1 MTEFWIDS
9 NFFIAAREANQ
20 IPLLKRLFAQLR
32 TTHQFYITKRIKSE
46 VYFFNDT
53 INLYFKTISV
63 ENSAEFKAFCFSVK
77 YSLKN
82 SKSINEPADQSLA
95 FAAARSNNDNY
106 LVSND
111 EGFKGAKNI
120 KQRFMSNVQIIEPM
134 EFLEMVIPEL
144 SDTNL
149 IKDLER
155 LIIHYADHFIKHR
168 LKDKRPIESI
178 LENLLLY
185 STTKDSLMP
194 IMTLP
199 EELRILLERFIRNEI
214 LTPQEDRKIIL
225 IKRYLLP
232 FIPVY
237 SSNNAQERSLLTRSL
252 YIQMPKLLSELREG
266 AKDFQ
271 EEIFRYHEGIEEL
284 IEREL
289 FRLRISETIH
299 YFQDCL
305 FEEAYLHFSPLL
317 ETNWCFPLKIQT
329 LQNLKLLYG
338 IFQLSF
344 GNFSYINHLMDAGF
358 WKETSE
364 VKQTFNLLL
373 DIKNGKI
380 SNSNTINEYAE
391 DDLSMLHNLGLFF
404 CNTGNTFGLQLFD
417 VLFELSIEN
426 LEKLDWRKDFLKR
439 YVLELRINQREI
451 SEEMKT
457 KFLNFLQK
465 KDLEN
470 NTLVKFDRN
479 SEVPELTAIEDTNFF
494 FKQPFYLMRAEE
506 QEIYNKTYCWSDGIR
521 SIVSLI
527 IPKRICS
534 NLKNVRSIQILMGD
548 IKTKKPSPKEK
559 KSARIFI
566 ELDENCKLNLERFKL
581 NILSSNT

>member
-20 IPLLKRLFAQLR
+20 VPLLKQLFAQLR
-32 TTHQFYITKRIKSE
+32 TTHQFYITKRIRNE
-46 VYFFNDT
+46 VYFFNEP

-63 ENSAEFKAFCFSVK
+63 EGSEEFKEFCFSVK

-82 SKSINEPADQSLA
+82 SKRKNEPADQSLA
-95 FAAARSNNDNY
+95 YAAAQSDNENY
-106 LVSND
+106 IVTND
-111 EGFKGAKNI
+111 EGFIGAKNI

-134 EFLEMVIPEL
+134 EFLEMIIPEL
-144 SDTNL
+144 SGTIL
-149 IKDLER
+149 IKELER
-155 LIIHYADHFIKHR
+155 LIIHFADHFIKHR
-168 LKDKRPIESI
+168 LKDQRPIESI

-185 STTKDSLMP
+185 STTKNSLMP
-194 IMTLP
+194 IKILP
-199 EELRILLERFIRNEI
+199 DELRILLGRFIRNEI
-214 LTPQEDRKIIL
+214 LTPEEDRKIIL
-225 IKRYLLP
+225 VKRYLLP

-237 SSNNAQERSLLTRSL
+237 SSNDAQERSLLTRAL
-252 YIQMPKLLSELREG
+252 YIQMPKLLSELREE

-271 EEIFRYHEGIEEL
+271 EEIFKYHEGIEEL

-289 FRLRISETIH
+289 FRLRIEETIH
-299 YFQDCL
+299 YFQECL

-317 ETNWCFPLKIQT
+317 ETNWCFSLKIQT

-344 GNFSYINHLMDAGF
+344 GNFSYINHLMDVGF

-373 DIKNGKI
+373 DIKNGKL
-380 SNSNTINEYAE
+380 SNNINEYIE

-404 CNTGNTFGLQLFD
+404 CNTGNIFGLQLFD

-426 LEKLDWRKDFLKR
+426 LEKLDWRKEFLKR
-439 YVLELRINQREI
+439 YVLELRINKREI

-479 SEVPELTAIEDTNFF
+479 SEVPELTAIKDTNFF

-506 QEIYNKTYCWSDGIR
+506 QKKNNKTYCWSDGIR

-527 IPKRICS
+527 IPKRNYS
-534 NLKNVRSIQILMGD
+534 NLKNVKSIQILNGD
-548 IKTKKPSPKEK
+548 IKTRKPSPKEK
-559 KSARIFI
+559 KNARIFI

>member
-1 MTEFWIDS
+1 MTEFWFDS
-9 NFFIAAREANQ
+9 NFFIAAREARQ

-32 TTHQFYITKRIKSE
+32 TTHQFYMTKRIKSE
-46 VYFFNDT
+46 LFFFNDT
-53 INLYFKTISV
+53 INLYFKVMTV
-63 ENSAEFKAFCFSVK
+63 ENSTEFKRFCTSVR
-77 YSLKN
+77 YCLKN
-82 SKSINEPADQSLA
+82 SKSFNEPADQSLA
-95 FAAARSNNDNY
+95 FAAAQSDNDNF
-106 LVSND
+106 LVTND
-111 EGFKGAKNI
+111 EGFKGAKRI
-120 KQRFMSNVQIIEPM
+120 KQRFMSNVCVIEPM
-134 EFLEMVIPEL
+134 EFLEFVIPEL
-144 SDTNL
+144 SDKNL
-149 IKDLER
+149 IRELEK

-168 LKDKRPIESI
+168 LKDQRPIENI

-185 STTKDSLMP
+185 NTIKDSLVS
-194 IMTLP
+194 IQTLP
-199 EELRILLERFIRNEI
+199 DDLRILLKRFIANEI
-214 LTPQEDRKIIL
+214 LTSQEERSIVL

-232 FIPVY
+232 FVPVY
-237 SSNNAQERSLLTRSL
+237 SENDAQKRSLLTKSL
-252 YIQMPKLLSELREG
+252 YLQIPELLSELREE
-266 AKDFQ
+266 AKDSQKKIYKF
-271 EEIFRYHEGIEEL
+271 HEGIEEL

-289 FRLRISETIH
+289 FRLRITETIH

-344 GNFSYINHLMDAGF
+344 GNFSYINHLMDVGF

-373 DIKNGKI
+373 EIKNGKI
-380 SNSNTINEYAE
+380 SNNINEYLE
-391 DDLSMLHNLGLFF
+391 DDLSLLYNLGLFF
-404 CNTGNTFGLQLFD
+404 CNTGNIFGLQLFD
-417 VLFELSIEN
+417 VLFELTIEN
-426 LEKLDWRKDFLKR
+426 LENLDWRKDFLKR
-439 YVLELRINQREI
+439 YVLELRINQREV

-479 SEVPELTAIEDTNFF
+479 SEVPELTAIEDTNFL

-506 QEIYNKTYCWSDGIR
+506 QEEYNKTYCWSDGIR
-521 SIVSLI
+521 SIVSII
-527 IPKRICS
+527 IPKRIYS
-534 NLKNVRSIQILMGD
+534 NLKNVKSIQILSGN

-559 KSARIFI
+559 KNARIFI
-566 ELDENCKLNLERFKL
+566 ELDENCELNLERFKL

>member
-9 NFFIAAREANQ
+9 NFFIAARETNQ
-20 IPLLKRLFAQLR
+20 IPLLKLLFTQLR
-32 TTHQFYITKRIKSE
+32 TTHQFYITKRIRSE
-46 VYFFNDT
+46 VHFFNDT
-53 INLYFKTISV
+53 IYLYFKVITV
-63 ENSAEFKAFCFSVK
+63 ENSVEFKRFCSSVR
-77 YSLKN
+77 YSLKS
-82 SKSINEPADQSLA
+82 SKRNNEPADQSLA
-95 FAAARSNNDNY
+95 YAAAQSDNDNY

-111 EGFKGAKNI
+111 EGFKVAKNI

-134 EFLEMVIPEL
+134 EFLEMLIPEL
-144 SDTNL
+144 SDTSL
-149 IKDLER
+149 IKELEG

-168 LKDKRPIESI
+168 LKDRRPIESI

-185 STTKDSLMP
+185 STIKDSLAS
-194 IMTLP
+194 IQTLP
-199 EELRILLERFIRNEI
+199 DNLRILLKRFIANEI
-214 LTPQEDRKIIL
+214 LTSQEERSIVL

-232 FIPVY
+232 FVTVY
-237 SSNNAQERSLLTRSL
+237 SSNDAQEKSLLTRSL
-252 YIQMPKLLSELREG
+252 YIQMPELLSELREA
-266 AKDFQ
+266 AKDSQ
-271 EEIFRYHEGIEEL
+271 EEIFKYHEGIEEL

-305 FEEAYLHFSPLL
+305 FEEAYLHFRPLL

-338 IFQLSF
+338 IFQLNF
-344 GNFSYINHLMDAGF
+344 GNFSYVNHLMHVGF

-380 SNSNTINEYAE
+380 SNNINEYLE
-391 DDLSMLHNLGLFF
+391 DDLSLLYNLGLFF
-404 CNTGNTFGLQLFD
+404 CNTGNIFGLQLFD
-417 VLFELSIEN
+417 VLFELTIEN
-426 LEKLDWRKDFLKR
+426 LENLDWCKDFLKR
-439 YVLELRINQREI
+439 YVLELRINQRDV

-479 SEVPELTAIEDTNFF
+479 SEVPELTAIEDTNFL

-506 QEIYNKTYCWSDGIR
+506 QEKHNKTYCWSDGIR

-527 IPKRICS
+527 IPKRIYS
-534 NLKNVRSIQILMGD
+534 NLKNVRSIQILNGD

-559 KSARIFI
+559 KNARIFI

>member
-32 TTHQFYITKRIKSE
+32 TTHQFYITKRIRSE
-46 VYFFNDT
+46 VHFFNDT
-53 INLYFKTISV
+53 INLYFKVITV
-63 ENSAEFKAFCFSVK
+63 ENSVEFKRFCSSVR
-77 YSLKN
+77 YSLKS
-82 SKSINEPADQSLA
+82 SKRNNEPADQSLA
-95 FAAARSNNDNY
+95 YAAAQSDNDNY

-111 EGFKGAKNI
+111 EGFKVAKNI

-134 EFLEMVIPEL
+134 EFLEMLIPEL
-144 SDTNL
+144 SDTSL
-149 IKDLER
+149 IKELEG

-168 LKDKRPIESI
+168 LKDRRPIESI

-185 STTKDSLMP
+185 STIKDSLAS
-194 IMTLP
+194 IQTLP
-199 EELRILLERFIRNEI
+199 DNLRILLKRFIANEI
-214 LTPQEDRKIIL
+214 LTSQEERSIVL

-232 FIPVY
+232 FVTVY
-237 SSNNAQERSLLTRSL
+237 SSNDAQEKSLLTRSL
-252 YIQMPKLLSELREG
+252 YIQMPELLSELREA
-266 AKDFQ
+266 AKDSQ
-271 EEIFRYHEGIEEL
+271 EEIFKYHEGIEEL

-305 FEEAYLHFSPLL
+305 FEEAYLHFRPLL

-338 IFQLSF
+338 IFQLNF
-344 GNFSYINHLMDAGF
+344 GNFSYVNHLMHVGF

-380 SNSNTINEYAE
+380 SNNINEYLE
-391 DDLSMLHNLGLFF
+391 DDLSLLYNLGLFF
-404 CNTGNTFGLQLFD
+404 CNTGNIFGLQLFD
-417 VLFELSIEN
+417 VLFELTIEN
-426 LEKLDWRKDFLKR
+426 LENLDWCKDFLKR
-439 YVLELRINQREI
+439 YVLELRINQRDV

-479 SEVPELTAIEDTNFF
+479 SEVPELTAIEDTNFL

-506 QEIYNKTYCWSDGIR
+506 QEKHNKTYCWSDGIR

-527 IPKRICS
+527 IPKRIYS
-534 NLKNVRSIQILMGD
+534 NLKNVRSIQILNGD

-559 KSARIFI
+559 KNARIFI

>member
-20 IPLLKRLFAQLR
+20 VPLLKQLFAQLR

-46 VYFFNDT
+46 VYFFNEL

-63 ENSAEFKAFCFSVK
+63 EDSEEFKEFCFSVK

-82 SKSINEPADQSLA
+82 SKRKNEPADQSLA
-95 FAAARSNNDNY
+95 YAAAQSDNENY
-106 LVSND
+106 IVTND
-111 EGFKGAKNI
+111 EGFIGAKNI

-134 EFLEMVIPEL
+134 EFLEMIIPEL
-144 SDTNL
+144 SGTIL
-149 IKDLER
+149 IKELER
-155 LIIHYADHFIKHR
+155 LIIHFADHFIKHR
-168 LKDKRPIESI
+168 LKDQRPIESI

-194 IMTLP
+194 IKILP
-199 EELRILLERFIRNEI
+199 AELRILLERFIRNEI

-225 IKRYLLP
+225 IKKYLFP
-232 FIPVY
+232 FASIY
-237 SSNNAQERSLLTRSL
+237 SSNDAQERSLLTRAL
-252 YIQMPKLLSELREG
+252 YIQMPELLSELRER
-266 AKDFQ
+266 AKDSQ
-271 EEIFRYHEGIEEL
+271 EEIFKYHEGIEEL

-289 FRLRISETIH
+289 FRLRIEETIH

-317 ETNWCFPLKIQT
+317 ETNWCFPLNIQT

-344 GNFSYINHLMDAGF
+344 GNFSYVNHLVDVGF

-373 DIKNGKI
+373 DIKNEKI
-380 SNSNTINEYAE
+380 SKNINEYPE
-391 DDLSMLHNLGLFF
+391 DDLSLLYNLGLFF
-404 CNTGNTFGLQLFD
+404 CNTGNVFGLQLFD
-417 VLFELSIEN
+417 VLFELTIEN
-426 LEKLDWRKDFLKR
+426 LENLDWRKDFLKR
-439 YVLELRINQREI
+439 YVLELRINQREF

-479 SEVPELTAIEDTNFF
+479 SEVPELTAIEDTSFF

-506 QEIYNKTYCWSDGIR
+506 QEKYNKTYCWSDGIR

-527 IPKRICS
+527 IPKRNYS
-534 NLKNVRSIQILMGD
+534 NLKNVKSMQILTGD

-559 KSARIFI
+559 KNARIFI
-566 ELDENCKLNLERFKL
+566 ELDENCELNLERFKL
-581 NILSSNT
+581 NIFND